1 MKRFILSICLALSI
15 IALGTISS
23 HAFVVTGDYSDT
35 VDFYSSGTY
44 DGRTY
49 QLIGDNP
56 DFSYTHSV
64 DFAYPAVDVTS
75 AFLTLTYSQVDSSWW
90 NPAEVWV
97 VQAGNSKTQI
107 GTLDSTSGWKA
118 ETFNIP
124 YALYSSIAGS
134 TWNLLITF
142 DETTGGSDSFKLDK
156 SVLSGC
162 YTYDPCDPG
171 TVPEPATMLL
181 LGTGMIGLLGSR
193 KRFMKKA

>member
-15 IALGTISS
+15 IALGSISS
-23 HAFVVTGDYSDT
+23 HAIVIPGDYSDT

-44 DGRTY
+44 DGHTY
-49 QLIGDNP
+49 QTIYDYP
-56 DFSYTHSV
+56 DFSYTHTV
-64 DFAYPAVDVTS
+64 DFAHPAVDVTS
-75 AFLTLTYSQVDSSWW
+75 AFLTLTYADVSHSG
-90 NPAEVWV
+90 EVWV
-97 VQAGNSKTQI
+97 VQAGNSKTYL
-107 GTLDSTSGWKA
+107 GTLDSTYGWDT
-118 ETFNIP
+118 ETFTIP

-142 DETTGGSDSFKLDK
+142 DETTSGSDSFKLDK
-156 SVLSGC
+156 SVLAGC